1 MKRSLIWIFYVLLLL
16 QVISCSKKKTDTEE
30 IAQTEPETPMTNEFP
45 IVSGRNLDSLKSQ
58 DYTERILA
66 FSIELGHRSNDFNR
80 RFAMMLR
87 AGAGGDWRAAVKKV
101 LELENYK
108 AAERYNTDYLDSLNQ
123 LISKPAV
130 AYKEHYVSL
139 LNSYDRLKNNYS
151 LIKNYAIFKNMP
163 AILDTVLSNEFVI
176 KGSLKSFEEYMR
188 TVSNKKLPN

>member
-1 MKRSLIWIFYVLLLL
+1 MKSEIRILYILLFILA
-16 QVISCSKKKTDTEE
+16 ISCSKKKTDTEE
-30 IAQTEPETPMTNEFP
+30 TAQTEPEAPITNEFP
-45 IVSGRNLDSLKSQ
+45 IVSGRNLDSLKHQ
-58 DYTERILA
+58 DYKERILA

-87 AGAGGDWRAAVKKV
+87 SGAGGDWRAAVKKV
-101 LELENYK
+101 LESENYK
-108 AAERYNTDYLDSLNQ
+108 AAETYNTGYLDSLNQ

-151 LIKNYAIFKNMP
+151 LIKNYAIFKSMP

-188 TVSNKKLPN
+188 TVNNKKLPN